1 MGEIKVGDVVEITNH
16 DNYVDGLALRDY
28 PGYSGGSRHR
38 VINITEERQGKMYHL
53 IPEGTSSVGAFIEEI
68 KKV

>member
-1 MGEIKVGDVVEITNH
+1 MSEIKVGDIVEITNH
-16 DNYVDGLALRDY
+16 DCYMDGATLSEY
-28 PGYSGGSRHR
+28 PGYSAGSRHR

-53 IPEGTSSVGAFIEEI
+53 IPEVIASVGAFIEEI